1 MARRLLLKYLK
12 EPEINRFETVYE
24 SLKNSR
30 TYYFII
36 LAHVKFLLAP
46 KYIKEIQDNFI
57 MVMRN
62 KMDFYNKEM
71 SRTNNRNF
79 INFRLGEI
87 AEI

>member
-1 MARRLLLKYLK
+1 MTKTIDVLD
-12 EPEINRFETVYE
+12 E
-24 SLKNSR
+24 SN
-30 TYYFII
+30 
-36 LAHVKFLLAP
+36 